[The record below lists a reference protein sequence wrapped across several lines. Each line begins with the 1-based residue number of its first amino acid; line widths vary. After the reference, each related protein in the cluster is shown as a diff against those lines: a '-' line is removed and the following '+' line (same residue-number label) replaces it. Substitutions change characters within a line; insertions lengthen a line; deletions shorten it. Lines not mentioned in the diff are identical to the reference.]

1 MAAIGFGL
9 LAAFLWGIGTVVG
22 ARLVRVA
29 GAWGALG
36 ATMPIGLALIVP
48 FLLFVDR
55 PSASA
60 AAWAFAVGAG
70 IGYVGGMACWMLA
83 VRSGKVSVVSP
94 IVSTD
99 GAMAAIFAVA
109 LFGESLAPG
118 VAAALAIVVAGIVVV
133 AIRPETGGQHGQFTG
148 RELTLAL
155 ASAAFFGFSFVAGG
169 EAQDALGVVWTL
181 FVSRL
186 ISTIARPP
194 VPGRARGL
202 PDPARRNPLRDRDGD
217 ARPHRLRRLPC
228 RRRVERGDRLGARV
242 PVRGRLGHRRLP
254 RLRRA
259 PHPFAD
265 DRRRDHAR
273 GHRRARLPP
282 GVAKDTDHV
291 RRSTGV
297 P

>member
-22 ARLVRVA
+22 ARLVRAA

-36 ATMPIGLALIVP
+36 ATMPIGLALIAP

-55 PSASA
+55 PSASG

-83 VRSGKVSVVSP
+83 VRRGKVSVVSP

-118 VAAALAIVVAGIVVV
+118 VAAALAVVVAGIVVV
-133 AIRPETGGQHGQFTG
+133 AIRPETGGRHGQFTG

-169 EAQDALGVVWTL
+169 EAQDGLGVVWTL

-186 ISTIARPP
+186 ISTSLV
-194 VPGRARGL
+194 VPFLVARGGFRI
-202 PDPARRNPLRDRDGD
+202 P
-217 ARPHRLRRLPC
+217 
-228 RRRVERGDRLGARV
+228 RGAI
-242 PVRGRLGHRRLP
+242 
-254 RLRRA
+254 
-259 PHPFAD
+259 PFAVMMATLD
-265 DRRRDHAR
+265 LTGFAAFLAGAASSVAIASVLASQYAVVSVIAAYLAFGERLTRLQTVGVGITLVGIAALAFLR
-273 GHRRARLPP
+273 G
-282 GVAKDTDHV
+282 
-291 RRSTGV
+291 
-297 P
+297 